1 MRGKRSQKVT
11 ITSVARLA
19 GVSTATAGRVL
30 GGYGYSSQEVRT
42 RVKESAEALG
52 YRPNRLAR
60 SLITGKTKTIGVVAG
75 DIQSPFYAGLLR
87 GIDDVVRGTDFGILL
102 TNSDEQ
108 LDREVE
114 AVRLLMEKQVDAL
127 IVAPSDL
134 VVSEHLHDIV
144 AAGCPVVQ
152 IDRVVKGL
160 PADAVM
166 VDSITASHECT
177 SALIAS
183 GHRRVGILAELE
195 RWEGGDVDNFIN
207 AVTSGSVSRTSL
219 FPSWQRLFGY
229 LRAHMDAG
237 IPLDRALVARVG
249 AYSKPAAEEAV
260 RDLLAVSDGPT
271 AIFSTDG
278 LMSSAV
284 MVVVNEAGLSIPD
297 DLSLV
302 CFDDLDWMTFH
313 QPPISAV
320 VQPVNEMGRAAAKLV
335 LDRIDGL
342 QDEPR
347 HVALAP
353 DFIRRGSI
361 LASGSG
367 GSA

>member
-1 MRGKRSQKVT
+1 MRGKRSQKAT

-30 GGYGYSSQEVRT
+30 GGYGYSSEEVRT

-102 TNSDEQ
+102 TNSDER

-134 VVSEHLHDIV
+134 VVAGHLHDVV
-144 AAGCPVVQ
+144 ATGCPVVQ
-152 IDRVVKGL
+152 IDRIVRDL
-160 PADAVM
+160 QADAVM
-166 VDSITASHECT
+166 VDNVTASHGCT
-177 SALIAS
+177 RELIAS
-183 GHRRVGILAELE
+183 GHHRIGILAELE
-195 RWEGGDVDNFIN
+195 RWEGGDVDDFIN
-207 AVTSGSVSRTSL
+207 AVIAGSISQTSL
-219 FPSWQRLFGY
+219 FPSWQRLLGY
-229 LRAHMDAG
+229 LRAHLDAG
-237 IPLDRALVARVG
+237 VPYDRSLVARVG
-249 AYSKPAAEEAV
+249 TYSGEAAEQAV
-260 RDLLAVSDGPT
+260 RGLLQGSDGPT

-284 MVVVNEAGLSIPD
+284 MVVVNEVGMSVPD

-320 VQPVNEMGRAAAKLV
+320 VQPVNEMGKAAAKLV
-335 LDRIDGL
+335 LERIDGL
-342 QDEPR
+342 RDEPR
-347 HVALAP
+347 HIALNP

-361 LASGSG
+361 LSVGRGAS
-367 GSA
+367 A

>member
-1 MRGKRSQKVT
+1 MRGRRSQKAT
-11 ITSVARLA
+11 IASVARLA

-30 GGYGYSSQEVRT
+30 GGYGYSSQEVQT
-42 RVKESAEALG
+42 RVKESAKALG

-87 GIDDVVRGTDFGILL
+87 GIDDVVRETDFGILL

-108 LDREVE
+108 LDLEVE

-134 VVSEHLHDIV
+134 VGADHLHDVV
-144 AAGCPVVQ
+144 AAGCPVLQ
-152 IDRVVKGL
+152 IDRVVRGL
-160 PADAVM
+160 SADAVM
-166 VDSITASHECT
+166 VDNITASHGCISE
-177 SALIAS
+177 LIAS
-183 GHRRVGILAELE
+183 GHRRIGILAELE
-195 RWEGGDVDNFIN
+195 RWEGGNVDDFID
-207 AVTSGSVSRTSL
+207 AVKSGSVSRTSL

-229 LRAHMDAG
+229 LRAHIDAD
-237 IPLDRALVARVG
+237 IEFDRALVARVG
-249 AYSKPAAEEAV
+249 AYSGRAAQQAV
-260 RDLLAVSDGPT
+260 RNLLAVSEEPT
-271 AIFSTDG
+271 AIFSADG

-284 MVVVNEAGLSIPD
+284 AVVVNEAGLSIPD

-320 VQPVNEMGRAAAKLV
+320 VQPVNEMGKAAAKLV
-335 LDRIDGL
+335 LERIDGL

-347 HVALAP
+347 HVALTP
-353 DFIRRGSI
+353 DFIRRGSVRKI
-361 LASGSG
+361 GADRSV
-367 GSA
+367 

>member
-1 MRGKRSQKVT
+1 MRGKRSQRAT

-30 GGYGYSSQEVRT
+30 GGYGYSSQEVRA

-87 GIDDVVRGTDFGILL
+87 GIDDIVRGTDFGILL

-114 AVRLLMEKQVDAL
+114 AVRLLVEKQVDAL

-134 VVSEHLHDIV
+134 VVAGHLHDVV
-144 AAGCPVVQ
+144 ATGCPVVQ

-160 PADAVM
+160 RADAVM
-166 VDSITASHECT
+166 VDNVTASRGCT
-177 SALIAS
+177 RELIQS
-183 GHRRVGILAELE
+183 GHHRIGILAELE
-195 RWEGGDVDNFIN
+195 RWEGGDVDDFID
-207 AVTSGSVSRTSL
+207 AVTGGSVSQTSL

-229 LRAHMDAG
+229 WRAHSDAG
-237 IPLDRALVARVG
+237 VPFDRSLVARVG
-249 AYSKPAAEEAV
+249 AYSGDAAEEAV
-260 RDLLAVSDGPT
+260 RGLLESPDRPT

-284 MVVVNEAGLSIPD
+284 MVVVNEIGMSVPD

-320 VQPVNEMGRAAAKLV
+320 VQPVNEMGKAAAKLV
-335 LDRIDGL
+335 LERIDGL

-347 HVALAP
+347 HIALAP

-361 LASGSG
+361 LAVGDG
-367 GSA
+367 ASA